1 MCKTS
6 EGYFCAFLSN
16 GKLLI
21 YLQGALTFALKSERK
36 KMSALIF
43 KDLKV
48 VELASVLAGPAVGMF
63 FAELGAEVIKI
74 ENKKTGGDVTRTW
87 RLPSESLAAPLS
99 AYYCSVNWGKE
110 ILMLDLEIP
119 EDKAIVLEL
128 IAGADVLI
136 SNFKPAFAKK
146 TALDYDTLQQVNP
159 RLIYAQLLAFEH
171 DDTIPAF
178 DIVLQAEAGFLHMT
192 GEPDRMPSRMP
203 VALIDLLAA
212 HQLKEAILIAL
223 LQRERSGKGSF
234 VQTSLMASALAS
246 LANQATNWL
255 MAGHIPQRMG
265 SEHPNIAPYGDV
277 FQTADGKSLVLAI
290 GNDQQFRK
298 LCQCLK
304 LEQLP
309 EDERFRT
316 NPNRVIHRR
325 ELVAALRPAFG
336 HFVREELI
344 ALFNQNS
351 VPAGSVRNMQEVF
364 ELPFAQSMVL
374 EESLPEGGTSKRVK
388 TVAFTVSH

>member
-1 MCKTS
+1 
-6 EGYFCAFLSN
+6 
-16 GKLLI
+16 
-21 YLQGALTFALKSERK
+21 
-36 KMSALIF
+36 MSALIF
-43 KDLKV
+43 RDLKV

-87 RLPSESLAAPLS
+87 RLPAESPDAPVS
-99 AYYCSVNWGKE
+99 AYYCSVNWGKQS
-110 ILMLDLEIP
+110 LLLDLEEP
-119 EDKAIVLEL
+119 EDRQTVQNLILE
-128 IAGADVLI
+128 ADVLL

-146 TALDYDTLQQVNP
+146 TGLDFESLRAVHP

-178 DIVLQAEAGFLHMT
+178 DIVLQAEAGFLYMT
-192 GEPDRMPSRMP
+192 GEADRPPSRMP

-223 LQRERSGKGSF
+223 LQREKSGIGGY

-255 MAGHIPQRMG
+255 MVGHIPQRMG
-265 SEHPNIAPYGDV
+265 SAHPNIAPYGDI
-277 FQTADGKSLVLAI
+277 FHTADDKALVLAI
-290 GNDQQFRK
+290 GADHQFRN
-298 LCQCLK
+298 LCKCLN
-304 LEQLP
+304 LGYLAD
-309 EDERFRT
+309 DERFST
-316 NPNRVIHRR
+316 NPARVKHRQ
-325 ELVAALRPAFG
+325 ELVEALRPAFL
-336 HFVREELI
+336 HVDRETIVRKL
-344 ALFNQNS
+344 NQNG

-374 EESLPEGGTSKRVK
+374 EEILADGSVSKRVK
-388 TVAFTVSH
+388 TVGFTMG